1 VDVLAIETGL
11 EVLAGL
17 DGGTDE
23 GILDWLAMLGREGL
37 ELDVDLDLTSSSSMS
52 CCPR

>member
-1 VDVLAIETGL
+1 VLATETGL

-23 GILDWLAMLGREGL
+23 AIVDCLAMLGGDERVGVGL
-37 ELDVDLDLTSSSSMS
+37 DMDPTSSSSMN